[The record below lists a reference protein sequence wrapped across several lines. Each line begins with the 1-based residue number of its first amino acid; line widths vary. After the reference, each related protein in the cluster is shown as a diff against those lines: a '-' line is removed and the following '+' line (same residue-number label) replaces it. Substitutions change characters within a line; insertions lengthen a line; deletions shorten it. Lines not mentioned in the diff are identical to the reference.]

1 MNQFTHLH
9 VASCLS
15 SHFGTAWP
23 EELAEAQSGADAA
36 ALTDQDGLYGAVR
49 HVRACMGLGLAPVV
63 GADLLVEDAGQV
75 TVLARG
81 HDQGMGW
88 ASLCRLISAAWRPR
102 PGRRVSSGSAN
113 REAMSER
120 TSLRGMLHGDQ
131 GPTGWVLLGPLSDV
145 GEAALD
151 GNQPAALARLRAWT
165 KLLPNGVCVEI
176 VCHYTRPGVAA
187 SLPHAAAMLSLAN
200 QAGVPAVLTNAV
212 RYLDPADAV
221 TGDILDSAA
230 RLLPL
235 GEFPAQPNA
244 QAWLKPP
251 DMMARIA
258 AEVADTAGLGAAGAR
273 TLLETTEQIGQTCHL
288 DPAGDIGW
296 QKPKLP
302 SLESLGLVGDP
313 QAILTQMCRA
323 GLPPRYPNPPAAK
336 RRLLLDRLDDELGVI
351 AHFGFATYFLTVSD
365 IVARIGEM
373 GVRVQARGSGVGSL
387 VNYALGI
394 STIDPIEHGLL
405 FERFLGVRRETLP
418 DIDLDV
424 ESARR
429 HEICQMVARTY
440 GTYAVSA
447 MASQNQY
454 RARGAVR
461 DAGTALGMDEAQID
475 RIAKAMWRLDAAR
488 IPAALETRPELAEL
502 ADQARAD
509 PMIPRL
515 LEAAGLIDRLPRHVS
530 LHPCGMIV
538 SDENLLSVTPT
549 QPSGLGVDMSQ
560 FDKDDVD
567 DLGLLKLDILG
578 VRMQSAIAYALDQI
592 WAGSGVRLDMA
603 QIPHDDE
610 PTFDLIR
617 STNTIGIFQI
627 ESPGQRELVGK
638 MQPGTMADLVA
649 DISLFR
655 PGPVKADMITPY
667 LEAKLGFRYPVLAHP
682 VLRPILAETHGVVI
696 YHEQVLRILHAVMGV
711 SLAEADALRRRL
723 GTEADAIE
731 EEFRR
736 LGAVRRDDRGKPVFT
751 PRQIDAI
758 WGVLKSF
765 GSFGFCKAHAAAFA
779 TTTYESAYLKA
790 HYPTEFFSGLLEH
803 DPGMYPRRLIF
814 AEARRMGIPLLGVD
828 INHSGEHYRVEVPLV
843 VRTRNSCGQPDTPCA
858 GTGVLEPEPGTL
870 HAGIRTLEPEPGTP
884 RVGIRIPFTQISGI
898 SGAQIRRLIDA
909 QPYTSIADVI
919 LRARPN
925 RPILAKLAAIGAFDS
940 LEPERSRG
948 DIIAHVRHLSAV
960 AARHQPGPDQDTL
973 PFDAPPA
980 VILTKSGFPAPNRGP
995 DRRPDPDSLS
1005 YQIDAELEILHADVS
1020 AHLLD
1025 PWRPFLDDLGVTYA
1039 NDLLSC
1045 RANSTVL
1052 VAGVRVA
1059 SGTPPTRT
1067 GKRVAFISLDDGT
1080 GISDVAF
1087 FDDAQHSAGSH
1098 LFTSTLML
1106 VQGRTRRTGPRGISI
1121 TATNAWD
1128 LMTLKEMGTFP

>member
-1 MNQFTHLH
+1 MGGFTHLH

-15 SHFGTAWP
+15 SHYGTAWP
-23 EELAEAQSGADAA
+23 EELVQAQSGGDAA

-49 HVRACMGLGLAPVV
+49 HVRACTGLGLAPIV
-63 GADLLVEDAGQV
+63 GADLSVDDAGQI
-75 TVLARG
+75 TVLAHG
-81 HDQGMGW
+81 HDHGMGW
-88 ASLCRLISAAWRPR
+88 ASLCRLISAAWKPR
-102 PGRRVSSGSAN
+102 PGRRVPSGSAN
-113 REAMSER
+113 REAMTDT
-120 TSLRGMLHGDQ
+120 TSLRGMLHGEG
-131 GPTGWVLLGPLSDV
+131 GPTGTVLLGPLSDV
-145 GEAALD
+145 GQAALND
-151 GNQPAALARLRAWT
+151 DQSAASARLRAWT
-165 KLLPNGVCVEI
+165 KLLPGGVCVEV
-176 VCHYTRPGVAA
+176 VCHYTRPGTPAC
-187 SLPHAAAMLSLAN
+187 LPHAAAMLRLAHE
-200 QAGVPAVLTNAV
+200 AGVPAVLTNAV
-212 RYLDPADAV
+212 RYLDPSDAV
-221 TGDILDSAA
+221 AGDVLDSAA

-235 GEFPAQPNA
+235 GEFPVQPNA

-251 DMMARIA
+251 EMMARIA
-258 AEVADTAGLGAAGAR
+258 AEVADAAGLRGGAR
-273 TLLETTEQIGQTCHL
+273 TLLEATEQVGQTCFL

-296 QKPKLP
+296 QQPKLP
-302 SLESLGLVGDP
+302 SLESLGLSGDP
-313 QAILTQMCRA
+313 QTVLTDMCRA
-323 GLPPRYPNPPAAK
+323 GLPRRYPDPPHAK
-336 RRLLLDRLDDELGVI
+336 RRLLIDRLDDELGVI

-365 IVARIGEM
+365 IVARIAAM
-373 GVRVQARGSGVGSL
+373 GVRAQARGSGVSSL
-387 VNYALGI
+387 VNYVLGI
-394 STIDPIEHGLL
+394 SIIDPIEHDLL

-418 DIDLDV
+418 DIDVDV

-454 RARGAVR
+454 RARGAIR

-475 RIAKAMWRLDAAR
+475 HIAKAMWRLDAAK
-488 IPAALETRPELAEL
+488 IPDALQTRPELAEVAEL
-502 ADQARAD
+502 ARSD

-578 VRMQSAIAYALDQI
+578 VRMQSAIAHTLDQI
-592 WAGSGVRLDMA
+592 WTRTGTRLDMGR
-603 QIPHDDE
+603 IPHDDE

-638 MQPGTMADLVA
+638 MQPGCMADLVA

-723 GTEADAIE
+723 GSEADAIE
-731 EEFRR
+731 VEFRR
-736 LGAVRRDDRGKPVFT
+736 LGAARKDDRGKPVFT

-758 WGVLKSF
+758 WNVLKSF

-790 HYPTEFFSGLLEH
+790 HYPAEFFSGLLEH

-828 INHSGEHYRVEVPLV
+828 VNRSGEHYQAETLRIRNANGPGPRDGAPSTPL
-843 VRTRNSCGQPDTPCA
+843 T
-858 GTGVLEPEPGTL
+858 
-870 HAGIRTLEPEPGTP
+870 
-884 RVGIRIPFTQISGI
+884 GIRIPFTQISGI
-898 SGAQIRRLIDA
+898 SGAQIRRLVDA

-940 LEPERSRG
+940 LAPDRTRG

-960 AARHQPGPDQDTL
+960 AAKRQPGPDQDPL
-973 PFDAPPA
+973 PFDPVDPVPILSPPA
-980 VILTKSGFPAPNRGP
+980 VILTKPGPPAPDQEP
-995 DRRPDPDSLS
+995 ESVQQEDQVSSFSDELSQLIDS
-1005 YQIDAELEILHADVS
+1005 ELDILHADVS

-1080 GISDVAF
+1080 GISDIAF
-1087 FDDAQHSAGSH
+1087 FDDAQHSAGPH
-1098 LFTSTLML
+1098 LFTSHLML

-1121 TATNAWD
+1121 TATTAWD
-1128 LMTLKEMGTFP
+1128 LTTLKKMKPQRQ